1 MFIDFHGFSLS
12 FIKFLNWDKLGKVGH
27 FEPIRCAMAALQLHD
42 LKTTARCND
51 GSTLAFYLRPGS
63 SVWLGAR
70 IFLGVWKDF
79 KGF

>member
-1 MFIDFHGFSLS
+1 
-12 FIKFLNWDKLGKVGH
+12 
-27 FEPIRCAMAALQLHD
+27 MAALQLHD

-51 GSTLAFYLRPGS
+51 GSTPAFYLRPGS

-79 KGF
+79 EGF